1 MRLIKTATGKD
12 ALLNR
17 DIGLKPRMRQILILA
32 NGTHSRDSIQDL
44 MERDIGAELYWL
56 LQCGYVEEAEGSPVI
71 EQHSVESEHP
81 IAAAAQRSH
90 LSRA

>member
-17 DIGLKPRMRQILILA
+17 DIGLKPRMRQIVILA

-56 LQCGYVEEAEGSPVI
+56 LQCGYVEEVELGQVTN
-71 EQHSVESEHP
+71 EHSVES
-81 IAAAAQRSH
+81 
-90 LSRA
+90 